1 MPQPFE
7 DILKGSFIKEK
18 GWTRP
23 EGAIS
28 AHAEEAQIEEV
39 GTHRPL
45 LRQCRFSSKTSV
57 RLREVAGNAQP
68 VRDSAEASFTAFPSC
83 LFCGAKRRK
92 RVAWMIGRAEALN
105 NPEAARRKALEKL
118 QSLTKLDDPEAL
130 VVPILL
136 DALLMVESYRGARH
150 QITFLPELTKSVD
163 DLLRELTIIEK
174 SEAWAAE

>member
-1 MPQPFE
+1 
-7 DILKGSFIKEK
+7 
-18 GWTRP
+18 
-23 EGAIS
+23 
-28 AHAEEAQIEEV
+28 
-39 GTHRPL
+39 
-45 LRQCRFSSKTSV
+45 V
-57 RLREVAGNAQP
+57 RR
-68 VRDSAEASFTAFPSC
+68 SAEASFTRGPLR
-83 LFCGAKRRK
+83 LFSEQKEIA
-92 RVAWMIGRAEALN
+92 VAWMIGRTEALN

-118 QSLTKLDDPEAL
+118 QGLTKLDDPEGL